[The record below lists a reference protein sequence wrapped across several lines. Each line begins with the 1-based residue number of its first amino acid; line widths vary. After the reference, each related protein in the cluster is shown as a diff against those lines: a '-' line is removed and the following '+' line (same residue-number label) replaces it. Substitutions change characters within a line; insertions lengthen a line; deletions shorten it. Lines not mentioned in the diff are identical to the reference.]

1 MSRTNRHPER
11 DVLLTVA
18 LKPRAMAPRV
28 VALIE
33 ALKQWPEVVGVTT
46 TALSDQEAWAAER
59 RAAVALRAKLHALID
74 TL

>member
-1 MSRTNRHPER
+1 MRRRPPER
-11 DVLLTVA
+11 EILLTVA

-28 VALIE
+28 AALIE
-33 ALKQWPEVVGVTT
+33 TIKQSPEVAGVTT

-59 RAAVALRAKLHALID
+59 RAVDALREKLHALID

>member
-1 MSRTNRHPER
+1 MRRRAPEQEI
-11 DVLLTVA
+11 LLTVA

-33 ALKQWPEVVGVTT
+33 AIKQWPEVADVTA
-46 TALSDQEAWAAER
+46 TALR
-59 RAAVALRAKLHALID
+59 LMLITRANARGLIRPIR

>member
-1 MSRTNRHPER
+1 MRRRAPEQEI
-11 DVLLTVA
+11 LLTVA

-33 ALKQWPEVVGVTT
+33 AIKQWPEVADVTA
-46 TALSDQEAWAAER
+46 TALPDQVSWAAER
-59 RAAVALRAKLHALID
+59 RALVALRAKLHALID